1 MKTQFMVF
9 ILIIMCTAL
18 FCTSHA
24 DAATS
29 RTLQT
34 SILPQIGQFSN
45 TERNIPTPPT
55 DVTISITSG
64 TLKLSWTAVSGV
76 SGYHVEGSNAS
87 SSGFTDI
94 SSTGSFSTSAN
105 TKRWST
111 TVSSPYHFYR
121 VKSLGIP
128 ILPFDSAVVQGG
140 TFNNGAGNMT
150 ISTFYMDKY
159 ETTQGDYQAIMGN
172 NPAMYYG
179 VGVAYPVYYVSWF
192 DAIKYCNLRSMG
204 EDLTPCYSY
213 LTYGTDVNAWPTN
226 WYLDYHNAANISCN
240 WPANG
245 YRLPTEMEWRFAA
258 RGGNLTHSYSYSGS
272 NTIGGVAWYTTNSSG
287 SAHIVGTKTANE
299 LGIFDLTGNVWEWCW
314 DIFAESYPYGDQ
326 TDPHGPSTGMS
337 RAYCGGSRATNAAM
351 CIITYHI
358 GTGSYADTS
367 YYTDLGFR
375 VCRAH

>member
-1 MKTQFMVF
+1 MKTQFMVC

-18 FCTSHA
+18 FCASHA
-24 DAATS
+24 DAKTS
-29 RTLQT
+29 QTLQT
-34 SILPQIGQFSN
+34 TVLPQIGQFSN

-55 DVTISITSG
+55 NVTISITSG

-76 SGYHVEGSNAS
+76 TGYHVEGSNAS

-94 SSTGSFSTSAN
+94 SSTGSFSTSAS
-105 TKRWST
+105 TRRWST

-140 TFNNGAGNMT
+140 TFNNGAGNIT

-159 ETTQGDYQAIMGN
+159 ETAQGDYQAIMGN
-172 NPAMYYG
+172 NPAMYFG

-213 LTYGTDVNAWPTN
+213 LTYGTDINTWPTN
-226 WYLDYHNAANISCN
+226 WYYDSNNHTNISCN
-240 WPANG
+240 WSANG
-245 YRLPTEMEWRFAA
+245 YRLPTEMEWKFAA
-258 RGGNLTHSYSYSGS
+258 RGGNLTHGYSYSGS
-272 NTIGGVAWYTTNSSG
+272 NTLGEVAWYLTNSSN
-287 SAHIVGTKTANE
+287 SSHIFGTKAANE
-299 LGIFDLTGNVWEWCW
+299 LGIFDLTGNVNEWVW
-314 DIFAESYPYGDQ
+314 DIWAGSYPYGDS
-326 TDPHGPSTGMS
+326 TDPHGPATGTS
-337 RAYCGGSRATNAAM
+337 RTTCGGSYASNSGM
-351 CIITYHI
+351 CMITYHI
-358 GTGSYADTS
+358 LSGITADTS
-367 YYTDLGFR
+367 YSPSLGIR